1 MIKSLVILFSM
12 LFIQLALAEPS
23 PQIAKMIQTPAT
35 AFDMFLFRLYEAAK
49 CNNVLKNNN
58 SDEADLCLSSIK
70 YDSDRNILSTFFR
83 VFPAA
88 EAMEDFVDQDTDGRK
103 EIMLKLL
110 DNTVRRVGAL
120 DSWGL
125 LHSIPISYGWKG
137 NLADEKS
144 FRAEL
149 AKRTSTALSTSYDGV
164 VYIATRHQD
173 GTIEFFT
180 SK

>member
-1 MIKSLVILFSM
+1 MIKSLVILFGI
-12 LFIQLALAEPS
+12 LLAQQALAEPS

-49 CNNVLKNNN
+49 CNNVLKNSN

-70 YDSDRNILSTFFR
+70 YDADKNILSTFFR
-83 VFPAA
+83 VLPAA

-103 EIMLKLL
+103 QIMLKLL
-110 DNTVRRVGAL
+110 DTSVRRVGAL

-125 LHSIPISYGWKG
+125 LHSTPLSHGWKG
-137 NLADEKS
+137 NVGDEKS

-149 AKRTSTALSTSYDGV
+149 AQRTSTVLSTSYDGV

-173 GTIEFFT
+173 GRIEYFT
-180 SK
+180 NK